1 MKKVFWT
8 LLVAALPLVSCD
20 NKTTAPATETAEVE
34 TQTITGGDIAFVRVD
49 YVLAQSQIYQ
59 TEGVALK
66 DKTEK
71 AQNAWAQKEKNLQ
84 YEASQLQEKYQKG
97 LITTADAQKQQQSI
111 EKKIA
116 NYQSSAQKEA
126 QTLDEENYVFS
137 NRTQD
142 LIMRAIKEINAD
154 KKYKL
159 IINATAQIDTVQ
171 PEIRYDAFVESYA
184 ATLNMCLQGIVS
196 PATLGIDVG
205 KMSSAE
211 AQREKKDITGMT
223 RNAITDALEKVLP
236 QVVCSMLMTYD
247 LMHSNQAGA
256 YEPKVTF
263 GEYGAPDFDSRVQ
276 TIASAATASVMSVEA
291 QVDEL
296 WGASKDDD
304 WKRAE
309 VQRILELDLI
319 ASLGSV
325 SAVEL
330 LEEAARTYCIPV
342 SVMERNDET
351 APSRVLE
358 SFALSAPSLSMLT
371 GAVDYSTIVTSDTT
385 FAWQSATI
393 RRLAK
398 EGPCV
403 IIGRCADHVLR
414 GTPGVVSL
422 FLYADYEARVDH
434 ITQKYQLSRGDATI
448 LIDETEK
455 ERARYYKRHTGQEF
469 ARMENYDLCLN
480 TASVNREM
488 AILLLKA
495 FVENQEN

>member
-1 MKKVFWT
+1 MSRHYVITISRQFGTGGREIGKA
-8 LLVAALPLVSCD
+8 LGAAL
-20 NKTTAPATETAEVE
+20 
-34 TQTITGGDIAFVRVD
+34 
-49 YVLAQSQIYQ
+49 
-59 TEGVALK
+59 GVP
-66 DKTEK
+66 
-71 AQNAWAQKEKNLQ
+71 
-84 YEASQLQEKYQKG
+84 
-97 LITTADAQKQQQSI
+97 
-111 EKKIA
+111 
-116 NYQSSAQKEA
+116 
-126 QTLDEENYVFS
+126 V
-137 NRTQD
+137 
-142 LIMRAIKEINAD
+142 
-154 KKYKL
+154 
-159 IINATAQIDTVQ
+159 
-171 PEIRYDAFVESYA
+171 YD
-184 ATLNMCLQGIVS
+184 
-196 PATLGIDVG
+196 
-205 KMSSAE
+205 
-211 AQREKKDITGMT
+211 R
-223 RNAITDALEKVLP
+223 
-236 QVVCSMLMTYD
+236 
-247 LMHSNQAGA
+247 
-256 YEPKVTF
+256 
-263 GEYGAPDFDSRVQ
+263 
-276 TIASAATASVMSVEA
+276 
-291 QVDEL
+291 
-296 WGASKDDD
+296 
-304 WKRAE
+304 
-309 VQRILELDLI
+309 
-319 ASLGSV
+319 
-325 SAVEL
+325 EL

-342 SVMERNDET
+342 SGMERNDET

-393 RRLAK
+393 RRLSK